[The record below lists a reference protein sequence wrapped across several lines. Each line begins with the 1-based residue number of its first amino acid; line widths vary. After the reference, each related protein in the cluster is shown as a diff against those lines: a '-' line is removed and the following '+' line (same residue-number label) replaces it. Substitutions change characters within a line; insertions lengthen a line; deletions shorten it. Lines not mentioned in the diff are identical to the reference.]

1 MILEMEDRFSCQRL
15 LKVIQHLKYLN
26 KRNLSCFKRKALVWR
41 HMLYTSAH
49 GLRLYWFLHVRRLQ
63 LLIFP
68 SLCHIFLNSD
78 VNYCSVTEEQNNSF
92 VVNWNWYPWFQVLKS
107 QIFSSLAE
115 RQPLSWLLDCALCS
129 LNAENMK
136 RELKSSVSL
145 HPWRLDSL
153 T

>member
-1 MILEMEDRFSCQRL
+1 MFEDTCFTL
-15 LKVIQHLKYLN
+15 QHM
-26 KRNLSCFKRKALVWR
+26 VWGCLGFF
-41 HMLYTSAH
+41 MWGACS
-49 GLRLYWFLHVRRLQ
+49 YWFFHR
-63 LLIFP
+63 
-68 SLCHIFLNSD
+68 CNIFLHSD
-78 VNYCSVTEEQNNSF
+78 VNYCSATEEQNNSF

-115 RQPLSWLLDCALCS
+115 RQPLSWLLECALCS

-153 T
+153 TLNLILGDQSATWEKCEKKQLFHNILLK